1 VQVIIDK
8 YSSARRYIM
17 IESIATIVLVSSAI
31 ALIIQHSKRKDSA
44 APTSTNNDIDIGS
57 APGDK
62 TQIK

>member
-1 VQVIIDK
+1 
-8 YSSARRYIM
+8 M
-17 IESIATIVLVSSAI
+17 IESIATIALVSSVI